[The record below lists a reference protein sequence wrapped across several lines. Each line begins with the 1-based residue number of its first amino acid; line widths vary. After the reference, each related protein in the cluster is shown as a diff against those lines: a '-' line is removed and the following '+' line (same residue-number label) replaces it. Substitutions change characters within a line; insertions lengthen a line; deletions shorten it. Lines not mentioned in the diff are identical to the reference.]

1 MTKALDLI
9 GQKYG
14 KLTVISRAENNKHGK
29 TMWNCICDCGGISL
43 TVGSQLLSG
52 KTITCGCAQK
62 EAASKV
68 WKTHGLSKTVEY
80 VRKKNRDA
88 YHRRKKEPLYAA
100 ALRVRLLIRDSLGKR
115 SVSKTEPASKILG
128 CTYAEFKRHIE
139 LQFTDGMSWDKFDKI
154 HIDHILPLSSAK
166 TEDEVKKLCHFTN
179 LRPLWA
185 IDNLKKNGK
194 RLFLI

>member
-1 MTKALDLI
+1 MTRALNLI

-29 TMWNCICDCGGISL
+29 TMWNCACECGGKSL

-80 VRKKNRDA
+80 ARQKNRNA
-88 YHRRKKEPLYAA
+88 YDRRKKEPLFAA
-100 ALRVRLLIRDSLGKR
+100 SIRVRILIRDSLGKR
-115 SVSKTEPASKILG
+115 KVSKTEPASKILG
-128 CTYAEFKRHIE
+128 CSYDEFKRHIE
-139 LQFTDGMSWDKFDKI
+139 RQFTDGMNWDRFNEI
-154 HIDHILPLSSAK
+154 HIDHIIPLASAR
-166 TEDEVKKLCHFTN
+166 TPEEVKQLCHFTN

-185 IDNLKKNGK
+185 LDNMKKNAK
-194 RLFLI
+194 REFLI